1 MANFEEVEKI
11 KIPDEDIPG
20 WIKSL
25 HEGGFSS
32 EEIDEVLGNLNLT
45 YKKAKDPDVIEREL
59 LAIKDY
65 YRNNYNKI
73 LTKKEIEYFREGL
86 ENEL

>member
-1 MANFEEVEKI
+1 
-11 KIPDEDIPG
+11 
-20 WIKSL
+20 
-25 HEGGFSS
+25 
-32 EEIDEVLGNLNLT
+32 LGNLNLT

-73 LTKKEIEYFREGL
+73 LAKKQIEYFREGL

>member
-11 KIPDEDIPG
+11 KILDEDIPG

-73 LTKKEIEYFREGL
+73 LAKKQIEYFREGL